1 MTTWADK
8 VDNAQG
14 LIDSLQDFADL
25 HPAQLHSLQALLH
38 YGDELGEAIQ
48 DLHECRVELQE
59 SSRGGTAGTQDSPL
73 YATRHMRAGNRG

>member
-48 DLHECRVELQE
+48 DLHECWVELQE
-59 SSRGGTAGTQDSPL
+59 TSRGELQGRKTPPFRDPA
-73 YATRHMRAGNRG
+73 